1 MTEIV
6 LTEEQVRIVNQ
17 SRGQIA
23 LRTPT
28 GDTVGMIDTEEAAI
42 LREWKARK
50 TSPRTESKP
59 VAHADV
65 SAHLTALQAEWDRT
79 GGFSPEYAV
88 AFVRSL
94 RTRAAA

>member
-6 LTEEQVRIVNQ
+6 LTEEQARIVDQ
-17 SRGQIA
+17 ARGQIT
-23 LRTPT
+23 LRTPA
-28 GDTVGMIDTEEAAI
+28 GETVGMIDTEEATI

-50 TSPRTESKP
+50 ASPRTETKP
-59 VAHADV
+59 VAHANV
-65 SAHLTALQAEWDRT
+65 AAHLSALQAEWDRT

-94 RTRAAA
+94 RTRDAA